1 MQHKYYWKH
10 RCRRNILLEEDHY
23 VLAKAGW
30 FLLNDKMARVN
41 MEFNHDVNYQGLF
54 YLEEALLNGQPEGL
68 KVFGGWPT
76 IYEGL
81 SQLPEQVQKSWFGF
95 DHFYSD
101 NSFSQALE
109 IVFLHSPKRL
119 LDIGGNTGR
128 WATRCVQYNQEVEV
142 TIVDLPQQLE
152 MMRKQTAGR
161 ARCRTHPWPRRQSAG
176 SDRALSFRL

>member
-1 MQHKYYWKH
+1 M
-10 RCRRNILLEEDHY
+10 
-23 VLAKAGW
+23 AKGGW
-30 FLLNDKMARVN
+30 CWVNDKRDRVQW
-41 MEFNHDVNYQGLF
+41 EFNHAVNYQGLF

-109 IVFLHSPKRL
+109 MALI
-119 LDIGGNTGR
+119 
-128 WATRCVQYNQEVEV
+128 Y
-142 TIVDLPQQLE
+142 DLKPN
-152 MMRKQTAGR
+152 K
-161 ARCRTHPWPRRQSAG
+161 S
-176 SDRALSFRL
+176 